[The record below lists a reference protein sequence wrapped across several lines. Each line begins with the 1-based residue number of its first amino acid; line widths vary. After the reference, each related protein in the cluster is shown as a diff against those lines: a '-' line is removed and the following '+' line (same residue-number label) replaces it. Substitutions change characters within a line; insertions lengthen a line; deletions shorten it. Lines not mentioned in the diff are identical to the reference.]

1 MVTKNCISSCNHATQ
16 NINKILKGDQN
27 RSQQKRIFHRK
38 KHFYLISISCDGSLH
53 EDIEIDVWSRK
64 ESQISIGF
72 QLTIKLHNK
81 IVLSMHSYIKHCSV
95 SKTFILIL
103 QFIMDYESLKHFS
116 SQTGLNVTIFVPIIQ
131 YIIILKGG
139 LYMLQI
145 SKNIFQDGY
154 TTCFMNRNLTFSSS
168 EDR

>member
-1 MVTKNCISSCNHATQ
+1 MTAKKNISS
-16 NINKILKGDQN
+16 
-27 RSQQKRIFHRK
+27 K

-95 SKTFILIL
+95 SKTFILVL
-103 QFIMDYESLKHFS
+103 YFIKSFLVVKFS
-116 SQTGLNVTIFVPIIQ
+116 CFSN
-131 YIIILKGG
+131 
-139 LYMLQI
+139 QI
-145 SKNIFQDGY
+145 CPYVIKYQ
-154 TTCFMNRNLTFSSS
+154 
-168 EDR
+168 